1 MKTKGR
7 RMSGNVQDKTG
18 APKRPLQTFAQAA
31 HRSKIGQPPS
41 LSKPTGA
48 FSKVL
53 ANMDERDKKIRD
65 KKIKERNIKVFK
77 QYKKLAKK
85 K

>member
-31 HRSKIGQPPS
+31 HRSKIGQSSS
-41 LSKPTGA
+41 LSRPTGA

-53 ANMDERDKKIRD
+53 ANMDERDKKIKARNRILYQSLKK
-65 KKIKERNIKVFK
+65 KKIGGK
-77 QYKKLAKK
+77 
-85 K
+85 